1 MKIKFPFLTV
11 FFVFLMFYVTYI
23 NKSLWIYLN
32 FFYHVSDIHF
42 IFNLIPFLLLGG
54 YVENKSRKSF
64 IFIFLFTYLIINVIL
79 AILNTVAVGMSSVI
93 YGFFSY
99 FVIKEIVKNLE
110 SKTSSFLFVL
120 FAFLVVLMPYQILE
134 MESRNVFY
142 IGHVVGLMIG
152 VIFSI
157 F

>member
-1 MKIKFPFLTV
+1 
-11 FFVFLMFYVTYI
+11 MFYVTYI
-23 NKSLWIYLN
+23 DKSLWIYLN

-42 IFNLIPFLLLGG
+42 IFNLIPFLLLGS

-64 IFIFLFTYLIINVIL
+64 VFIFLFTYLIINIIL
-79 AILNTVAVGMSSVI
+79 TILNTIAVGMSSVV

-134 MESRNVFY
+134 MESHNVFY
-142 IGHVVGLMIG
+142 IGHIIGLLVG